1 MISWLKIRFR
11 LLNSYEILGK
21 QGIEISP
28 YQAQRF
34 GDFFA
39 MLPQLNG
46 TDGFFG
52 AVLEKSKNPNPNARL
67 RRPKK
72 TKLPTFRQLNKKK
85 KVSQKPVLPPK
96 LFRQTNLLKK
106 RRKR

>member
-1 MISWLKIRFR
+1 M
-11 LLNSYEILGK
+11 LNSYEILGK

-34 GDFFA
+34 GDFFV

-52 AVLEKSKNPNPNARL
+52 AVLEKVKPESKRKALKTEEEKASEAPALEQKEEVQQEAPSTVEAEKTHEPSTAEKKELPNVVEESVKA
-67 RRPKK
+67 
-72 TKLPTFRQLNKKK
+72 
-85 KVSQKPVLPPK
+85 
-96 LFRQTNLLKK
+96 
-106 RRKR
+106 